1 MTARTT
7 ARRLS
12 GFAASRSLTVASVGL
27 PSGLVMVGS
36 PSGVGD
42 VRHHQPA
49 MTACLRR
56 FAEPSARYS
65 KARQTDADASGT
77 EGASKKPTASRSKT
91 ASADAQPSE
100 VDQKPA
106 ATRSRQTPPA

>member
-65 KARQTDADASGT
+65 EEPALWGQPAWFSVLAVVPSPRASCQDLARLLRLDGHRID
-77 EGASKKPTASRSKT
+77 
-91 ASADAQPSE
+91 
-100 VDQKPA
+100 
-106 ATRSRQTPPA
+106 ATRVALD

>member
-56 FAEPSARYS
+56 FAEPSARYWRG
-65 KARQTDADASGT
+65 ARSGLG
-77 EGASKKPTASRSKT
+77 GAS
-91 ASADAQPSE
+91 
-100 VDQKPA
+100 
-106 ATRSRQTPPA
+106 PPASDPSARNQRVTPTLIPYHLSEILAAWTVDVIGGTRL